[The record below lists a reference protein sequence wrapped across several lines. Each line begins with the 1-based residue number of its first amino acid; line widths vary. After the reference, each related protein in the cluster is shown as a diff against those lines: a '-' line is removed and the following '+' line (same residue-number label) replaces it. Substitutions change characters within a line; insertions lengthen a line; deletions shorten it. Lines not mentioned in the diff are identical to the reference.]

1 MGINIGNIEFTNILV
16 GQDEISVYVGN
27 EQVWPVLDNITFS
40 NGFWI
45 DEFPWDDNSCWMD

>member
-16 GQDEISVYVGN
+16 GSHEVLVYVGS
-27 EQVWPVLDNITFS
+27 EQVWPVLDNIAFS
-40 NGFWI
+40 NGFWV